1 MHSFEATE
9 NMLTRDFRSG
19 REFFQKLSPAAQK
32 DFASLQI
39 PMQYPSGK
47 VLFSEQ
53 QAPSGVYLIL
63 DGEVK
68 LSINSSDGKRLA
80 LRIAHA
86 GEVLGLTSTLSGNP
100 YEMTAE
106 ALHSARIAPIGRREF
121 LGFLMRNPEAY
132 QIVTEEMSAQFNM
145 ACQQLRTVGLASTA
159 PEKLARLLLEWSER
173 GQTTEHGTRF
183 RFSLRHEEIGEF
195 IGASRETVT
204 RTLTTFKM
212 RGLVAMNGST
222 LTIPNLSA
230 LASYARS

>member
-1 MHSFEATE
+1 MRSSGANPE
-9 NMLTRDFRSG
+9 MLTKELRHCG
-19 REFFQKLSPAAQK
+19 EFFQGLSTAAQK

-39 PMQYPSGK
+39 PMQYPAGK

-53 QAPSGVYLIL
+53 QAAGGLYVIL
-63 DGEVK
+63 EGEVK
-68 LSINSSDGKRLA
+68 LSINSSEGRRLA

-86 GEVLGLTSTLSGNP
+86 GEVLGLTSALSGNP

-106 ALHSARIAPIGRREF
+106 ALHAARVAPIERRDF
-121 LGFLMRNPEAY
+121 LGFLMRHPEAY
-132 QIVTEEMSAQFNM
+132 QMVTEEVSAQFKM

-173 GQTTEHGTRF
+173 GQTTEQGTRF

-204 RTLTTFKM
+204 RTLTTFKL

-222 LTIPNLSA
+222 LTIPSLRA
-230 LASYARS
+230 LESYARC